1 MVFEP
6 PSGLRDSAPDLG
18 VVAENFGSL
27 PFPPLAEALLSL
39 TLARFGGT
47 LAFIGAPLA
56 LVRRLIALVGDAVSL
71 VGDAVPFIGD
81 PIAPRLFCF
90 TNCERALSA
99 VEVGATPIRFAPG
112 TGLSAIDHNQP

>member
-6 PSGLRDSAPDLG
+6 PSGLRDSAPDLD

-27 PFPPLAEALLSL
+27 PFLPLAEALLSL

-56 LVRRLIALVGDAVSL
+56 LVRRLIARVGDAVSF
-71 VGDAVPFIGD
+71 VGDAVPFVGD
-81 PIAPRLFCF
+81 ELSPHLLGF
-90 TNCERALSA
+90 TNPERVLAT
-99 VEVGATPIRFAPG
+99 VEVGTMPIRFAPG

>member
-1 MVFEP
+1 MT
-6 PSGLRDSAPDLG
+6 LQ
-18 VVAENFGSL
+18 
-27 PFPPLAEALLSL
+27 PFTDALLPLALPLL
-39 TLARFGGT
+39 GGT
-47 LAFIGAPLA
+47 LAN
-56 LVRRLIALVGDAVSL
+56 VRAQLSFVGRTIAV

>member
-6 PSGLRDSAPDLG
+6 PSGLRDSAPDLD

-27 PFPPLAEALLSL
+27 PFLPLAEALLSL
-39 TLARFGGT
+39 T
-47 LAFIGAPLA
+47 
-56 LVRRLIALVGDAVSL
+56 LVGDAVSL